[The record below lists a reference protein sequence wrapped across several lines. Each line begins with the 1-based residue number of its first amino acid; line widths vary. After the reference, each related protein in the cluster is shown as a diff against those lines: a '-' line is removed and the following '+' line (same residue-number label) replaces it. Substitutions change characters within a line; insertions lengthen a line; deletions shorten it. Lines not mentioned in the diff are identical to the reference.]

1 MGEHFVDVK
10 GNMSGYGVVKK
21 VVAGMG
27 SHTGSIDAMMGS
39 IKRGG
44 HQKRRTLSWLKMRP
58 GTPPAILF
66 VTRVKK
72 LYKTFQRPTSD
83 ASQAF
88 SSFISHRSGAHTVY
102 TFGFEGW

>member
-21 VVAGMG
+21 AVAGMG

-44 HQKRRTLSWLKMRP
+44 HTKRGGQYR
-58 GTPPAILF
+58 G
-66 VTRVKK
+66 
-72 LYKTFQRPTSD
+72 
-83 ASQAF
+83 
-88 SSFISHRSGAHTVY
+88 
-102 TFGFEGW
+102 